1 MLFVICSVQ
10 DAHQGEG
17 AYCGIDRACRR
28 GQDEGDLIK
37 KDRHTTVT
45 NSLPCEFQFLGELAE

>member
-1 MLFVICSVQ
+1 MLWNCSLQ

-17 AYCGIDRACRR
+17 AYCGIDQACQG

-37 KDRHTTVT
+37 KDT
-45 NSLPCEFQFLGELAE
+45 LL